1 MSSDFHIVRHTGE
14 IAAQG
19 LPRPL
24 LVIIQE
30 HAGIIHQVRFR
41 NHNALALRTLN
52 QNRRNAP
59 SVNPFRKFGTGIRA
73 LEIIDKDILER
84 AFPFLVHIRDVRGAV
99 LRETEI
105 SLLVRHDERLF
116 GTGNETVR
124 ATLVVG
130 AEHCLEALEFKC
142 KFIELFLDL
151 GFLVDR

>member
-14 IAAQG
+14 ISAQG
-19 LPRPL
+19 LPSPL

-30 HAGIIHQVRFR
+30 HAGIIHKVGLG
-41 NHNALALRTLN
+41 NHHALALGTLY

-84 AFPFLVHIRDVRGAV
+84 AFPFLVYVRDVRGAV
-99 LRETEI
+99 LREAEI
-105 SLLVRHDERLF
+105 SLLVGHDERLF

-130 AEHCLEALEFKC
+130 AEHSLEALEFER